1 MTTATAHTPMDE
13 VSIRIELAGRAYPLT
28 IQAGEEVNVRRAVEE
43 INESIA
49 RLKASYPLTDKQD
62 LLAMAALEVTTRA
75 LNSVGD
81 RAKAP
86 LLAEL
91 ARLEGVLA
99 NASPS

>member
-1 MTTATAHTPMDE
+1 ME
-13 VSIRIELAGRAYPLT
+13 EFSIRIEIAGRAYPLSIHRDEET
-28 IQAGEEVNVRRAVEE
+28 NIRQAVKD

-49 RLKASYPLTDKQD
+49 RLQREHPMTDKQD

>member
-1 MTTATAHTPMDE
+1 ME
-13 VSIRIELAGRAYPLT
+13 EFSIRIEIAGRAYPLSIHRDEET
-28 IQAGEEVNVRRAVEE
+28 NIRQAVKD

-49 RLKASYPLTDKQD
+49 RLQREHPMTDKQD

-86 LLAEL
+86 LMAEL

>member
-1 MTTATAHTPMDE
+1 MDE
-13 VSIRIELAGRAYPLT
+13 FSIRIEIAGRAYPLSIHRDEET
-28 IQAGEEVNVRRAVEE
+28 NIRQAVKD

-49 RLKASYPLTDKQD
+49 RLQREHPMTDKQD